1 MMKHFQVLVIGGGP
15 AGYTS
20 ALYAARAGYSSAVI
34 EKLSAGGQMA
44 TTAQIDNY
52 PGFEEGIG
60 GFELGMKM
68 QAQAERFGV
77 ESFMEEVLSVDLHS
91 VPKKVVTDSG
101 EYTADAL
108 IIATGASERKLG
120 VAEEDAL
127 IGRGVAYCA
136 TCDGM
141 FYRDKTVAV
150 IGGGNTAAADALY
163 LSRICKKVYL
173 IHRRDSLR
181 ADRVYLKPLENL
193 DNLEFVW
200 NSTVENI
207 LHDQK
212 VTGLKLKNKVT
223 EESVQIDVDGVFV
236 AVGRTPNTSL
246 FEGQIEMDHGY
257 IVADESTRTSVK
269 GVFAVGDVRTKV
281 LRQVTTAVADGA
293 VASHYVEEYLSS
305 LE

>member
-1 MMKHFQVLVIGGGP
+1 MEKYQVIVIGGGP
-15 AGYTS
+15 AGYT
-20 ALYAARAGYSSAVI
+20 AAMYCARAGYQCAVI

-77 ESFMEEVLSVDLHS
+77 ESYMEEVLSVDLKS
-91 VPKKVVTDSG
+91 VPKKVITDSH
-101 EYTADAL
+101 EFTADAV

-120 VAEEDAL
+120 VKEEDSL

-163 LSRICKKVYL
+163 LSRICRKVYL
-173 IHRRDSLR
+173 IHRRDTLR

-200 NSTVENI
+200 NTTIENI

-212 VTGLKLKNKVT
+212 VSGLTLKNKVSG
-223 EESVQIDVDGVFV
+223 EISELPVDGVFV
-236 AVGRTPNTSL
+236 AVGRTPNTAL
-246 FEGQIEMDHGY
+246 FTDQLDMDHGY
-257 IVADESTRTSVK
+257 IVADESTRTSIP

-293 VASHYVEEYLSS
+293 VASHYLEEYLSS

>member
-1 MMKHFQVLVIGGGP
+1 MEHIQVIVIGGGP

-20 ALYAARAGYSSAVI
+20 ALYCARAGYQCAVI

-77 ESFMEEVLSVDLHS
+77 ESYMEEVLSVDLKS
-91 VPKKVVTDSG
+91 VPKKVVTDSH
-101 EYTADAL
+101 EFTADAV

-120 VAEEDAL
+120 APEEDSL

-150 IGGGNTAAADALY
+150 IGGGNTAAADAIF

-173 IHRRDSLR
+173 IHRRDALR
-181 ADRVYLKPLENL
+181 ADRVYMKPLENL
-193 DNLEFVW
+193 NNLEFVW

-212 VTGLKLKNKVT
+212 VSGLRIKNKVSG
-223 EESVQIDVDGVFV
+223 EISELAVDGVFV

-246 FEGQIEMDHGY
+246 FEGQIDMDRGY
-257 IVADESTRTSVK
+257 IIADESTRTSVP

-293 VASHYVEEYLSS
+293 VASHYLEEYLSS
-305 LE
+305 MD